1 MLRRPGGAQQKVAWP
16 EGRAAEVFDLSEQG
30 LEVGLAVDVG
40 RGAGQSS
47 FQQLHVIVRSP
58 EPGLPQ
64 ATFPA
69 GPADQAGAG
78 GLHWVSLKAADVH
91 RRMGSAYGRMALLVA
106 VGDEALEKG
115 VLWELGAVEMPRK
128 MGKVHPLAAPQSFM
142 NHVGP
147 QEEITHVMSPP
158 VSRPPVLISLIFTGA
173 ACAPLAFLILGFRVI
188 GARLSRFP
196 SSGVAFLDA
205 AFFHGGIGA
214 VLVLYAL
221 YWLRLTLLQTLPS
234 LGALLL
240 FSAVFG
246 FRNLSNLANSK

>member
-1 MLRRPGGAQQKVAWP
+1 VAWP
-16 EGRAAEVFDLSEQG
+16 EGRAKEVFDLSEQG

-40 RGAGQSS
+40 GEAGKST
-47 FQQLHVIVRSP
+47 FQQLHVIIHSP

-64 ATFPA
+64 ATFLA
-69 GPADQAGAG
+69 GPADQPGAAGM
-78 GLHWVSLKAADVH
+78 HWVSIKAADVH
-91 RRMGSAYGRMALLVA
+91 RRMGSAYGRMSLLVA

-128 MGKVHPLAAPQSFM
+128 MGKVHTLAAPQSFM
-142 NHVGP
+142 NHLGP
-147 QEEITHVMSPP
+147 QEEITHIMSPP
-158 VSRPPVLISLIFTGA
+158 DSRPPVLISLIFTGA
-173 ACAPLAFLILGFRVI
+173 VCAPLAFLALGFRVV

-205 AFFHGGIGA
+205 ALFHGGFGA

-221 YWLRLTLLQTLPS
+221 YWLHLTLLQILPTLS
-234 LGALLL
+234 ALLL